1 MLNAKIY
8 TKKTGI
14 SKELTFEK
22 YAYILIS
29 VVLFEEKLGEKKEEK
44 KEISREEQKK
54 NI

>member
-22 YAYILIS
+22 YVYILIS
-29 VVLFEEKLGEKKEEK
+29 AVLFEEKPGEKKEEK
-44 KEISREEQKK
+44 RNKPRRTKK